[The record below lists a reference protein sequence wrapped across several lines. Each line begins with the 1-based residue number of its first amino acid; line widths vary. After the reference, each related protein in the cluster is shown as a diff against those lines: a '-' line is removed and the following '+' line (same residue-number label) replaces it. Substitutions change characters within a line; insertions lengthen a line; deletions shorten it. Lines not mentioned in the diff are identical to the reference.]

1 MSPPVPVSPARHP
14 VAAAVL
20 IAAAVLQLAAMAFHP
35 VAHGDS
41 AAERVASIAAQA
53 PLSAHV
59 HGLLILLVLAAWLA
73 LAQYSGPRAQRPL
86 VRCAGRLYGLGVAA
100 MSGAA
105 LVNGFAAGHFA
116 ARALRASETVQAA
129 APAVLLFAAAL
140 NQALAGFGTL
150 LLSCG
155 IAAWSLDLW
164 RAPDGLARLVS
175 VYGMAAATACAIAY
189 LGGLRLDVA
198 GMGAVLLAQALW
210 YVLLGVLLLRAPALR

>member
-1 MSPPVPVSPARHP
+1 MYSPVPAAPARHP

-20 IAAAVLQLAAMAFHP
+20 ITAAMLQLAAMAFHP

-41 AAERVASIAAQA
+41 AAERIASIAAQA

-59 HGLLILLVLAAWLA
+59 HGLLILLLLATWLA

-86 VRCAGRLYGLGVAA
+86 VRCAERLYALGVAA
-100 MSGAA
+100 MLGAA
-105 LVNGFAAGHFA
+105 LINGFAAGHFA
-116 ARALRASETVQAA
+116 TRALRAGDAALAA
-129 APAVLLFAAAL
+129 APGVLLFAASL
-140 NQALAGFGTL
+140 NQVLAGCGTL

-164 RAPDGLARLVS
+164 RAPGGLARLVS
-175 VYGMAAATACAIAY
+175 VYGMTAAAACCIAY

-198 GMGAVLLAQALW
+198 GMGAVMLAQALW
-210 YVLLGVLLLRAPALR
+210 YLLLGVLLWRVPARR